1 MSIFVV
7 SQFSVSTMF
16 LDIVFLCVVSVVDRL
31 FWEPYGMAE
40 IEDVHSHCRGQER
53 SIL

>member
-1 MSIFVV
+1 ML
-7 SQFSVSTMF
+7 
-16 LDIVFLCVVSVVDRL
+16 LDIVFLCVVSAVDRL

-40 IEDVHSHCRGQER
+40 TEGVHSHCRGQEQ